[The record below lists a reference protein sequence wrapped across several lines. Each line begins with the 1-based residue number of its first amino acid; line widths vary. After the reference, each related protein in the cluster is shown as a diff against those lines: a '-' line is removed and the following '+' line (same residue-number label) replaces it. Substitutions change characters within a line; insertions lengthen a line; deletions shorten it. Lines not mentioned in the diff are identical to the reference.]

1 MPNLFNLG
9 FRPFFL
15 SAGVLAWLLL
25 PLWLLHLQTGLIF
38 STLPPVLWHG
48 HEMLYG
54 FTVAVIA
61 GFLLTAVQNWTGQR
75 TPFGKPLAAL
85 WGLWLA
91 GRVGLLLPG
100 VPPILV
106 ALVDL
111 AFLPVLAWILG
122 RCIRQAKQ
130 QRNLPF
136 PLILLVL
143 TGANLLIHLEWLG
156 VTTATAGLGLHLA
169 TYAIIMMIVLMGGRV
184 IPSFTE
190 NRLQQPARRWRWL
203 EAGLPG
209 LTMLALLAALLWP
222 YSVLTVLLATL
233 ATLAHGLRWVGWY
246 NPAYWAIPL
255 LWVLHLG
262 YAWVVVGFGL
272 LALSAVGL
280 AGANLGALH
289 AFTVGGIGVLTLGM
303 MARVALGHTGRPLEA
318 SRTITLAFVLVN
330 LAAGMRVV
338 FPVVWP
344 MHYASALLG
353 AGLLWSAAFLLFTLI
368 YLPILLRPRVDGRA
382 G

>member
-25 PLWLLHLQTGLIF
+25 PLWLLHLHTGWAVMP
-38 STLPPVLWHG
+38 LPPPTWHG

-75 TPFGKPLAAL
+75 TPFGRPLAAL

-91 GRVGLLLPG
+91 GRIGLLLPG
-100 VPPILV
+100 WPLVVV

-111 AFLPVLAWILG
+111 AFLPVLAWVLW
-122 RCIRQAKQ
+122 RRIRQAQ
-130 QRNLPF
+130 QGHNLPF
-136 PLILLVL
+136 LLILLVL
-143 TGANLLIHLEWLG
+143 TAANGLIHLEWLG
-156 VTTATAGLGLHLA
+156 YTTATAGLGLHLA
-169 TYAIIMMIVLMGGRV
+169 TYAIIMMLVLMGGRV

-190 NRLQQPARRWRWL
+190 NRLQQPARRRRWL

-209 LTMLALLAALLWP
+209 LTALTLLAALAAP
-222 YSVLTVLLATL
+222 HSHLTAILAAL
-233 ATLAHGLRWVGWY
+233 AAVAHGLRWLGWHH
-246 NPAYWAIPL
+246 PAYWRVPL

-272 LALSAVGL
+272 LALSA
-280 AGANLGALH
+280 AGVAAAHWSTLH

-318 SRTITLAFVLVN
+318 SRSMAVAFGLLNVAALLRVIPPLLLPSHYPAIL
-330 LAAGMRVV
+330 LAAGV
-338 FPVVWP
+338 
-344 MHYASALLG
+344 
-353 AGLLWSAAFLLFTLI
+353 LWTLAFLLFTGV
-368 YLPILLRPRVDGRA
+368 YAPILLRPRVDGRF